1 MLAFSLDKA
10 LHSLTNISPT
20 FFILGFT
27 LHILYV
33 FLKWFYIDPYTS
45 PLKKLRMPPG
55 GHGMLG
61 HQFAILE

>member
-1 MLAFSLDKA
+1 MPAFSLDNA
-10 LHSLTNISPT
+10 LRALTHISPT
-20 FFILGFT
+20 YLILGFT

-55 GHGMLG
+55 GTGMLG